1 MFRWKGVYVRK
12 TVLVHFEF
20 TIKSPLS
27 DICSRFLDN
36 FAEMGMTLPNIV
48 SHIHW
53 TLLEKEKEARNADVV
68 DRSTGS
74 SVLAILLAFLH
85 ACHTLRAS
93 RLLLVTKLFQILL
106 ILVYIWPGLGLL
118 VGFLLSS
125 TRSEF
130 GHISYQ
136 GQPYPTWVQVRK
148 SILHT
153 HQEEIILNQIS
164 TLCYRVICLNPG
176 DGISDHWLHSG
187 GSAHFWSH
195 RGDCKNQ
202 D

>member
-48 SHIHW
+48 SHIQW
-53 TLLEKEKEARNADVV
+53 TILEKEKEARNADVV

-85 ACHTLRAS
+85 ACHPLRAS
-93 RLLLVTKLFQILL
+93 RLFLVTKPFSDFTNS
-106 ILVYIWPGLGLL
+106 GLYLTR
-118 VGFLLSS
+118 VGFVGWFSVIINQ
-125 TRSEF
+125 E
-130 GHISYQ
+130 
-136 GQPYPTWVQVRK
+136 WV
-148 SILHT
+148 
-153 HQEEIILNQIS
+153 
-164 TLCYRVICLNPG
+164 
-176 DGISDHWLHSG
+176 
-187 GSAHFWSH
+187 WSH
-195 RGDCKNQ
+195 LLPGPALSYLGSGAKIHITYASRGNNLESNQ
-202 D
+202 HVVLPCHMLEPRWWDIWSLVAQWWLCPFLESSRWL

>member
-36 FAEMGMTLPNIV
+36 FAEMGMTLPYIV

-53 TLLEKEKEARNADVV
+53 TMLEKEKEARNADVV

-136 GQPYPTWVQVRK
+136 GQPYPTWVQVPK

-195 RGDCKNQ
+195 RGDWKNQ

>member
-36 FAEMGMTLPNIV
+36 FAEMGMTLPYIV

-53 TLLEKEKEARNADVV
+53 SMLEKEKEARNADVV

-85 ACHTLRAS
+85 ACHPLRAS
-93 RLLLVTKLFQILL
+93 RLFLVTKPFSDFTNS
-106 ILVYIWPGLGLL
+106 GLSLTR
-118 VGFLLSS
+118 VGFVGWFSVIINQEWVWSHLLPGPALSYLGS
-125 TRSEF
+125 GEKI
-130 GHISYQ
+130 HI
-136 GQPYPTWVQVRK
+136 T
-148 SILHT
+148 HT

-164 TLCYRVICLNPG
+164 MLCYRVICLNPG

-187 GSAHFWSH
+187 GSAHFWSN
-195 RGDCKNQ
+195 RGD
-202 D
+202 

>member
-36 FAEMGMTLPNIV
+36 FAEMGMTLPYIV

-53 TLLEKEKEARNADVV
+53 TMLEKEKEARNADVV

-85 ACHTLRAS
+85 ACHPLRAS
-93 RLLLVTKLFQILL
+93 RLFLVTKLFFCFFSNS
-106 ILVYIWPGLGLL
+106 GLYLTR
-118 VGFLLSS
+118 VGFVGWFSVLSS

-136 GQPYPTWVQVRK
+136 GQPYPTWVQVPK
-148 SILHT
+148 SILPT
-153 HQEEIILNQIS
+153 HQAEIILIQIRKS
-164 TLCYRVICLNPG
+164 TIV
-176 DGISDHWLHSG
+176 
-187 GSAHFWSH
+187 
-195 RGDCKNQ
+195 
-202 D
+202 

>member
-48 SHIHW
+48 SHIQW

-85 ACHTLRAS
+85 ACHPLRAS
-93 RLLLVTKLFQILL
+93 RLFLVTKPFSDFTNS
-106 ILVYIWPGLGLL
+106 
-118 VGFLLSS
+118 GFLLSS

-136 GQPYPTWVQVRK
+136 GQPYPTWVQVPK

-187 GSAHFWSH
+187 GSAHFWSN
-195 RGDCKNQ
+195 RGDWKNQ

>member
-36 FAEMGMTLPNIV
+36 FAEMGMTLPYIV

-53 TLLEKEKEARNADVV
+53 TMLEKEKEARNADVV

-85 ACHTLRAS
+85 ACHPLRAS
-93 RLLLVTKLFQILL
+93 RLFLVTKLFFCFFSNS
-106 ILVYIWPGLGLL
+106 GLYLTR
-118 VGFLLSS
+118 VGFVGWFSVIINQ
-125 TRSEF
+125 E
-130 GHISYQ
+130 
-136 GQPYPTWVQVRK
+136 WV
-148 SILHT
+148 
-153 HQEEIILNQIS
+153 
-164 TLCYRVICLNPG
+164 
-176 DGISDHWLHSG
+176 
-187 GSAHFWSH
+187 WSH
-195 RGDCKNQ
+195 LLPGPALSYLGSGAKIHITYASSGNNLDSNQ
-202 D
+202 KIYYRIKRLFSRCPEIVINECY